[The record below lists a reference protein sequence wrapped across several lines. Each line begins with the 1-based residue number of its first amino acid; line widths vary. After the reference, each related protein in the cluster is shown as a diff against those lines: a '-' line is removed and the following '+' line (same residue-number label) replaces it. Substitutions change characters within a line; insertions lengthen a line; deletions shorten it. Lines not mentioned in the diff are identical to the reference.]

1 MSARLRT
8 MARGPMAV
16 VVLGLVLLAVLA
28 AQVVGGGGDA
38 PTPEPIP
45 LSDPLAMP
53 GLGPDAGSGDPGMIG
68 DPGLIGDPAATTTTT
83 TTTTTTL
90 PPVERRNPFLP
101 PTG

>member
-8 MARGPMAV
+8 LARGPMAV

-28 AQVVGGGGDA
+28 PQVLGGGGDA
-38 PTPEPIP
+38 PAPEPIP

-53 GLGPDAGSGDPGMIG
+53 GLGPDAGGV
-68 DPGLIGDPAATTTTT
+68 DPGLIGDPGAATTT

-101 PTG
+101 PAA

>member
-8 MARGPMAV
+8 LARGPMAV

-28 AQVVGGGGDA
+28 PRFLAGGGDA
-38 PTPEPIP
+38 PVSEPMP
-45 LSDPLAMP
+45 LTDPLAMP
-53 GLGPDAGSGDPGMIG
+53 GLGADPAAPDPGMIG
-68 DPGLIGDPAATTTTT
+68 DPAATMPS

>member
-53 GLGPDAGSGDPGMIG
+53 GLGPDAGIGDPGMIG
-68 DPGLIGDPAATTTTT
+68 DPGGA

-101 PTG
+101 PAG